1 MVTRLLSQGHP
12 VNVRD
17 NAGWLPLHEACIH
30 GQKDI
35 VEILLQNGAHVNDRG
50 GTQCDGI
57 TPMHD
62 AASNGF
68 LEIVELLLDNGAS
81 PSIKNDNGATVLDFL
96 RIWRK
101 GEQLNQIEQIFYET
115 ISTRLHKNV
124 DRVGEVLR
132 KSPLKSNNLPLR
144 NYEKNMRR
152 NIELSNNDSCDSDD
166 SFSSI
171 HKVKH
176 RNNIEDES
184 SNSSI
189 EKIDLSKSRNKFDD
203 SGVKDYKNAM
213 KTLRNRF
220 TVTDT
225 DSDQEKQKDT
235 EKRKK
240 GALMEPEEVGED
252 WLEDDTLPSYS
263 KKRKKQDDD
272 LPNTVKRKS
281 NDSIKSPH
289 GKHNEFARLS
299 GRPSPETDT
308 MTNFGFLDSVRTM
321 QFCDSDSNSMD
332 GEIMHRENIPP
343 THMARGVEQVSR
355 SLSAENL
362 FKRKKKGK
370 GWKHQATLN
379 KLGFTRNTTDKVKV
393 HSTSYENNC
402 GSDVE
407 TASNLSLNS
416 IKSLRSFNECIE
428 EPDSTTEQSIQNS
441 LIFDIMRSTNPFS
454 QTSPSKFSRVP
465 SFGGYVSTQPA
476 LPPAAVR
483 VRIQDKLLLIPV
495 SLDKID
501 SLTIGW
507 LSKEVSRRYYKY
519 VHIAKN
525 HF

>member
-1 MVTRLLSQGHP
+1 MSIFL
-12 VNVRD
+12 
-17 NAGWLPLHEACIH
+17 A
-30 GQKDI
+30 
-35 VEILLQNGAHVNDRG
+35 
-50 GTQCDGI
+50 GI

-68 LEIVELLLDNGAS
+68 LAIVELLLDNGAS
-81 PSIKNDNGATVLDFL
+81 PSIKNDHGATVLDF
-96 RIWRK
+96 IKFWRK
-101 GEQLNQIEQIFYET
+101 TEQLNPTEQIFYET
-115 ISTRLHKNV
+115 VCARLHKNL
-124 DRVGEVLR
+124 DTVGEVLK
-132 KSPLKSNNLPLR
+132 KSPLKSNNLPPRHSQLR
-144 NYEKNMRR
+144 ISPKKNLNMRR
-152 NIELSNNDSCDSDD
+152 NIELNDSCDSDD
-166 SFSSI
+166 SFSSNY
-171 HKVKH
+171 KTKH

-189 EKIDLSKSRNKFDD
+189 EKNDLNKSRNKFND

-220 TVTDT
+220 TLTDT

-272 LPNTVKRKS
+272 LPHTIKRKS
-281 NDSIKSPH
+281 NDSIKSSY
-289 GKHNEFARLS
+289 GKHDEFTRLATS
-299 GRPSPETDT
+299 FSERPSPETD
-308 MTNFGFLDSVRTM
+308 MVTNFGFLDSVHTGEL
-321 QFCDSDSNSMD
+321 CDSDNNSMD
-332 GEIMHRENIPP
+332 EEIMHRENIPP
-343 THMARGVEQVSR
+343 MHMGRGVEHFSR
-355 SLSAENL
+355 SSSIENL
-362 FKRKKKGK
+362 FKGKKKGK

-379 KLGFTRNTTDKVKV
+379 KLGFTRNTTVKAKV

-407 TASNLSLNS
+407 TTSNLSLNS
-416 IKSLRSFNECIE
+416 INSLRSFNECIE
-428 EPDSTTEQSIQNS
+428 EPDSTTEQSILNS
-441 LIFDIMRSTNPFS
+441 LNFERARSTIPFS

-465 SFGGYVSTQPA
+465 SFGSYVPTQHA

-519 VHIAKN
+519 VLPRTIYD
-525 HF
+525 FLII

>member
-1 MVTRLLSQGHP
+1 
-12 VNVRD
+12 
-17 NAGWLPLHEACIH
+17 
-30 GQKDI
+30 
-35 VEILLQNGAHVNDRG
+35 
-50 GTQCDGI
+50 
-57 TPMHD
+57 MHD

-68 LEIVELLLDNGAS
+68 LEIIELLLDNGAS
-81 PSIKNDNGATVLDFL
+81 PSIKNDRGETVLDFL

-101 GEQLNQIEQIFYET
+101 REELNPTEQIFYET
-115 ISTRLHKNV
+115 ICTRLHKNL
-124 DRVGEVLR
+124 DRIGEVLR
-132 KSPLKSNNLPLR
+132 KSPLKSNNLPPR
-144 NYEKNMRR
+144 NSKLSISPKKSLNMRR
-152 NIELSNNDSCDSDD
+152 NIEMNDSCDSDD
-166 SFSSI
+166 SYSSM
-171 HKVKH
+171 HKTKH

-184 SNSSI
+184 SNFSI
-189 EKIDLSKSRNKFDD
+189 EKNDLNKSRNKYNN
-203 SGVKDYKNAM
+203 SGVKVYKNAM

-220 TVTDT
+220 TLTDT

-240 GALMEPEEVGED
+240 GALMEPEEVGDD

-263 KKRKKQDDD
+263 KRRKKQDD
-272 LPNTVKRKS
+272 LPNTIKRKS
-281 NDSIKSPH
+281 NDPMKSSH
-289 GKHNEFARLS
+289 GKHDEFTRLATLFS
-299 GRPSPETDT
+299 ERPSPETD
-308 MTNFGFLDSVRTM
+308 MTNLGFLDNIRPGEL
-321 QFCDSDSNSMD
+321 CDSDSNSMD
-332 GEIMHRENIPP
+332 EEIMHRENIPP
-343 THMARGVEQVSR
+343 GHMAQGVEYFSR

-362 FKRKKKGK
+362 FRGKKKGK

-379 KLGFTRNTTDKVKV
+379 KLGFTRNMTDKAKV

-407 TASNLSLNS
+407 TASNLSLISN
-416 IKSLRSFNECIE
+416 KSLRSLNDCIE

-441 LIFDIMRSTNPFS
+441 LNFDRIRSTNPFS

-465 SFGGYVSTQPA
+465 SFGGGYAPTPPA

-519 VHIAKN
+519 VWPRIVFN
-525 HF
+525 FLVF